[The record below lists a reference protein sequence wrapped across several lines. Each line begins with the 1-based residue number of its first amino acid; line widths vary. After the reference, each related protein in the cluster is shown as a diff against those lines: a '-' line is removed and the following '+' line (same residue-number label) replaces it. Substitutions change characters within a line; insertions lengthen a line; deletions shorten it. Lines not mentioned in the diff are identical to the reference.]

1 MVLYKLGT
9 VQSPSQYQSEAVH
22 KCQQLWPY
30 TNFNYLTTNNSP
42 SQDCTHLDNQTTG
55 QMLTPFKYFTEYC

>member
-42 SQDCTHLDNQTTG
+42 SKDFER
-55 QMLTPFKYFTEYC
+55 PFKFFTEYC